1 MRHPLFSGSFLSR
14 LRTGAALGLCL
25 SALAACQT
33 PSPATATPT
42 EQPNTSAPSQAA
54 QAVSPEVKSRTPVIG
69 MANPASVHCQK
80 AGGTL
85 EIRQGTKGAYGICHM
100 PDGRMCE
107 EWSFFRTG
115 KCSAESLKNS

>member
-1 MRHPLFSGSFLSR
+1 MMHPLFSSPLLSR

-25 SALAACQT
+25 SVLAACQT
-33 PSPATATPT
+33 PSAATATPAD
-42 EQPNTSAPSQAA
+42 QGNAPAPSQPA
-54 QAVSPEVKSRTPVIG
+54 QSVSPVVKSHTPVIG
-69 MANPASVHCQK
+69 LANPASVHCEK

-107 EWSFFRTG
+107 EWAFFRTG
-115 KCSAESLKNS
+115 KCTAESLKNS